1 MALYFQAN
9 EKERSNKRI
18 LRQKKRHFGRH
29 FCLFANFKC
38 KRILVK
44 NRIMPVFLSTA
55 LRRRAIYQTK
65 TSGQFVRKVAKYGQT
80 D

>member
-1 MALYFQAN
+1 MALYFQEN

-18 LRQKKRHFGRH
+18 LTYRKKGI
-29 FCLFANFKC
+29 LGVIFASLLISSAREYLSKIGF
-38 KRILVK
+38 
-44 NRIMPVFLSTA
+44 FLSTA
-55 LRRRAIYQTK
+55 VSCCAIYQTK